1 MLACQAQCMF
11 VLTRP
16 GSSELQA
23 SSMPSRHVFG
33 SKDIVTS
40 RRPMSIDMIGA
51 NAAAEPVM
59 ARAMVERESMSW
71 MKAETGEGMKTQKRN
86 GGNV

>member
-1 MLACQAQCMF
+1 
-11 VLTRP
+11 
-16 GSSELQA
+16 
-23 SSMPSRHVFG
+23 MPSRHVFG

-71 MKAETGEGMKTQKRN
+71 MKAESERE
-86 GGNV
+86 

>member
-1 MLACQAQCMF
+1 
-11 VLTRP
+11 
-16 GSSELQA
+16 
-23 SSMPSRHVFG
+23 MPSRHVLG

-71 MKAETGEGMKTQKRN
+71 MKAVTNCFFFIARAKKRAEGGRIDF
-86 GGNV
+86 

>member
-1 MLACQAQCMF
+1 
-11 VLTRP
+11 
-16 GSSELQA
+16 
-23 SSMPSRHVFG
+23 MPSRHVLG

-59 ARAMVERESMSW
+59 ARAMVERESMFW
-71 MKAETGEGMKTQKRN
+71 MKAVTNCFFLFLSQEKRGEREGER
-86 GGNV
+86 GGRI